1 MKIKLNLKNLR
12 KSKLITQKEIAKK
25 TGWSTG
31 KISMLEN
38 NKITPNLPTMQKLA
52 DALEVD
58 LQTIVACFVQDKKQ
72 QKTKKE

>member
-12 KSKLITQKEIAKK
+12 KSKLITQKGIAKK

-52 DALEVD
+52 DALDVD
-58 LQTIVACFVQDKKQ
+58 LQTIVACFVQDAKN
-72 QKTKKE
+72 